1 MRWAFSVVILAACG
15 DDGGAPRP
23 DAVQGMACQVDADC
37 GALFCNANVCGPRP
51 MWNAPTKLGGDVPF
65 DGANQVGATI
75 RSDNLEIVYASN
87 RSGSTLAI
95 DLWHAQRSTAT
106 ADCG

>member
-1 MRWAFSVVILAACG
+1 MPRGAMTLIRATPPADPVICATT
-15 DDGGAPRP
+15 RSESR
-23 DAVQGMACQVDADC
+23 VR
-37 GALFCNANVCGPRP
+37 FWTRSSGPRP

-87 RSGSTLAI
+87 RSGSILVA
-95 DLWHAQRSTAT
+95 AR
-106 ADCG
+106 